1 MNQGVKIGEHRE
13 RDFGQASSTDDLAHL
28 GEAKTRRP
36 VAPVPLRSTSMP
48 TRRVLPASQSMR
60 FSPFSR
66 VPEAQRRSNASRTRR
81 CAVEPVPSASHSALP
96 AGRWRAACSAARTS
110 SVVIAECR
118 APAPPLGEGE
128 TITGRGSS
136 ALHGSAGAVAGS
148 ASISGVMASCV
159 RRLSR
164 ALDVGACCT
173 SYEMSA
179 RLRRPCASRGCILKL
194 AGGGAGGEGGGVRAT
209 AGSFTGTGGDER
221 SATWR
226 GQRQADSQAAG
237 VAGPDGHVLLDR
249 SFGR

>member
-136 ALHGSAGAVAGS
+136 GCVSVSCALHGSAGAVAGS

-221 SATWR
+221 SATWLAARRSR
-226 GQRQADSQAAG
+226 GR
-237 VAGPDGHVLLDR
+237 R
-249 SFGR
+249 SGRAVRG